1 MRTGSSQHWAAGSV
15 IKMTTCKRAT
25 LVLRPQPLVF
35 STAPD
40 AVEVWI
46 SAGDLC
52 ALADVAA
59 GGSCDEEHHLLAAV
73 APAWV
78 RRLWALG
85 RGWRRDGT
93 PLRAPDGRLLLLPVA
108 KAAAAALAAPA
119 LRTTPLDMPGWATG
133 LAPKHGLPGGAGQLK
148 TMVLQAPTVY
158 APALFR
164 GAGAAAQS
172 SRARGPAMSK
182 VGGPA
187 QLTLARRV
195 HLEAAATSAQDL
207 DALWAQLT
215 NRMQP
220 AFTRLDFLWSTQ
232 FQQKVHQA
240 LDREL
245 GEVIKDKSAL
255 ADLAGHITASL
266 ARLRPLKEI
275 MSTVTTV
282 DVHACLGIVRNQSIL
297 SMSDIKHS
305 IEEEAARYAYGTA
318 AHWTFDYIG
327 AAGIVSGV
335 GTVGS
340 WLRPASGPAE
350 AALNQV
356 PAQVA
361 ELVQNPARLARP
373 LAAAGHP
380 FKGLAQL
387 ATSRPRNRMVLNSAR
402 ALTPPMVAE
411 AVVRG
416 ISPPGPLGHAL
427 PALANLGVSV
437 AMGNDPLNTLITFM
451 GGQALGWAWH
461 GLGDYLAERTTDLVL
476 DAHAT
481 AAHHVAQAAQLGE
494 TRMKL
499 EAEQH
504 GYVRLICE
512 SITECQAHKYF
523 LEAEEL
529 QHRGNLLHTGEG
541 LKPGL
546 LRVLTAEQTEVLATA
561 AAQEPAAS
569 RAAIDRSLQHAEAAV
584 NAWERETAPATLEH
598 VLLRLVRAE
607 RTAMERTAY
616 HQTLKA
622 LTKLG
627 DLRNASHYQDV
638 LAALSDINMQVWWH
652 DDFKP
657 IYAGRSEHSSLQAAY
672 AKLSARLQEL
682 MTDIGKF
689 MPEALWW
696 QTVKQGGDALA
707 LPVND
712 AVQRRL
718 DQASAA
724 AAAAQKNLTYL
735 TLERDRELSKLQAAI
750 DNAKNR
756 SDTDAK
762 NMKLKLDLEQQMVQL
777 DKDWAIKLKEAAQT
791 AQATSS
797 TLQTVL
803 MLSGAAVTGAGSAW
817 TVFKW
822 RTPAAPE
829 WVSLITS
836 LLQAG
841 VTMETLRQVSKTVT
855 ALQKFLPKL
864 ENLAKDLEGARVDL
878 PKMVANIIISKVA
891 KIREYQ
897 REPTG
902 ANPFL
907 SRQLHYYTFFD
918 VHYLAC
924 IVAQSA
930 LGPEAAALKTMFKRI
945 CEHMQDQPSYLN
957 EEQLAG
963 IQARFI
969 DLPELQ
975 AALSMFTKKEYDKLY
990 KEIQN
995 YAKQTD
1001 ESQVLEYWNQELEA
1015 FKTKMEEVPGRQ
1027 LPEIEKF
1034 EEYVE
1039 GVLALWRR
1047 QQLSPDK
1054 SRTNMM
1060 QEALTY
1066 LHPKAKAEEAKQ
1078 SLTPL
1083 DPAIA
1088 QMLLDHGSLRDALLM
1103 GTLVHLKEIAK
1114 ALKTTR
1120 HERQTARA
1128 DSFSQGH

>member
-1 MRTGSSQHWAAGSV
+1 
-15 IKMTTCKRAT
+15 
-25 LVLRPQPLVF
+25 
-35 STAPD
+35 
-40 AVEVWI
+40 
-46 SAGDLC
+46 
-52 ALADVAA
+52 
-59 GGSCDEEHHLLAAV
+59 
-73 APAWV
+73 
-78 RRLWALG
+78 
-85 RGWRRDGT
+85 
-93 PLRAPDGRLLLLPVA
+93 
-108 KAAAAALAAPA
+108 
-119 LRTTPLDMPGWATG
+119 
-133 LAPKHGLPGGAGQLK
+133 
-148 TMVLQAPTVY
+148 
-158 APALFR
+158 
-164 GAGAAAQS
+164 
-172 SRARGPAMSK
+172 
-182 VGGPA
+182 
-187 QLTLARRV
+187 
-195 HLEAAATSAQDL
+195 
-207 DALWAQLT
+207 
-215 NRMQP
+215 
-220 AFTRLDFLWSTQ
+220 
-232 FQQKVHQA
+232 
-240 LDREL
+240 
-245 GEVIKDKSAL
+245 
-255 ADLAGHITASL
+255 
-266 ARLRPLKEI
+266 
-275 MSTVTTV
+275 
-282 DVHACLGIVRNQSIL
+282 
-297 SMSDIKHS
+297 
-305 IEEEAARYAYGTA
+305 
-318 AHWTFDYIG
+318 
-327 AAGIVSGV
+327 
-335 GTVGS
+335 
-340 WLRPASGPAE
+340 
-350 AALNQV
+350 
-356 PAQVA
+356 
-361 ELVQNPARLARP
+361 
-373 LAAAGHP
+373 
-380 FKGLAQL
+380 
-387 ATSRPRNRMVLNSAR
+387 MVLNSAR
-402 ALTPPMVAE
+402 TLAPPMIAE

-416 ISPPGPLGHAL
+416 ISPPGPMGHAL

-461 GLGDYLAERTTDLVL
+461 SLGDALAEHATAQVL
-476 DAHAT
+476 EAHAT
-481 AAHHVAQAAQLGE
+481 AAHHVALQAAQDEQLGK

-504 GYVRLICE
+504 GYVRLLCE

-529 QHRGNLLHTGEG
+529 QHRGNLLHKGEG
-541 LKPGL
+541 LTPGL